1 MWRAIGRFL
10 LYLFAVIGVLAVLV
24 AVLLGW
30 ATLNLIREAGA
41 PAAPPGSIVLRL
53 DLRQPLRDGPPQPP
67 LLAALAG
74 REQTLHETI
83 EAIDRAA
90 EDDRV
95 VALVAHL
102 GGDVFGL
109 ALAQELRAAVGR
121 FRDSGKPAYAYADT
135 LGEFGSG
142 NASYYLATGF
152 DSIWV
157 RPTGSVGL
165 TGLRA
170 EVPFAAELLSDI
182 GVEAEVVRR
191 GRFKTVPETFTED
204 AMPPA
209 HREMLNG
216 LLGDLF
222 DQLAAGIADGRG
234 LDAAAVE
241 SLIDDGPYMAD
252 EALDA
257 GLIDR
262 LDSLHALEAELDERF
277 GEGAEPVE
285 APRYLAAIGARD
297 VEPEGRIALIYA
309 TGMIVLGEDQ
319 GPSLFGPQ
327 LMVADRI
334 AEAID
339 AAASDAGID
348 AIVLRV
354 DSGGGSAVA
363 SDVIGQAVQRAD
375 EQGTPVIVSM
385 GSAAAS
391 GGYWISA
398 PAAEIVAQPATLTG
412 SIGVFA
418 GNLDTRALWEEL
430 GVNWDSVQRGEN
442 ADLWSNI
449 AELSPSGRERVNALV
464 DAIYGDFIALV
475 AAGRGL
481 DRGAVE
487 ELAQGRVWSGAQAE
501 ARGLVDRLGGLE
513 AALAAVRDALEL
525 AEGAPLTVEVR
536 PEPASP
542 LEQLAGW
549 IGVHA
554 VAEGPAA
561 AALRRLEPMLARAA
575 PLLRPPGEGI
585 LRMPPLRIGAEQY

>member
-1 MWRAIGRFL
+1 MWRAFGRFL
-10 LYLFAVIGVLAVLV
+10 LYLFAVIGVLAILV
-24 AVLLGW
+24 AVMLGW
-30 ATLNLIREAGA
+30 ATFNLIREAGA
-41 PAAPPGSIVLRL
+41 PAAPPETIVLRI
-53 DLRQPLRDGPPQPP
+53 DLRQPLRDGPPQAP

-74 REQTLHETI
+74 RERTLHETV

-90 EDDRV
+90 EDEDV

-109 ALAQELRAAVGR
+109 AMAQELRAAVAR

-135 LGEFGSG
+135 IGEFGSG
-142 NASYYLATGF
+142 NASYYLASGF

-157 RPTGSVGL
+157 RPTGSIGL
-165 TGLRA
+165 TGIRA
-170 EVPFAAELLSDI
+170 EVPFAGNLLSDI

-191 GRFKTVPETFTED
+191 GRFKTFPETFTED

-209 HREMLNG
+209 HREMLNS
-216 LLGDLF
+216 LVGDLF
-222 DQLAAGIADGRG
+222 GQLVTGIADGRG
-234 LDAAAVE
+234 LDPATVE

-252 EALDA
+252 AALDA

-262 LDSLHALEAELDERF
+262 LASLHALEAELEERF
-277 GEGAEPVE
+277 GEAAEPVE
-285 APRYLAAIGARD
+285 PDRYLLAIGARD
-297 VEPEGRIALIYA
+297 VDPEGRVALIYA
-309 TGMIVLGEDQ
+309 TGMIVLGEDESS
-319 GPSLFGPQ
+319 PLIGPQ
-327 LMVADRI
+327 LMIAERI
-334 AEAID
+334 ADAID
-339 AAASDAGID
+339 RAASDAGFD

-385 GSAAAS
+385 SSAAAS

-398 PAAEIVAQPATLTG
+398 PAAEIVALPATLTG

-418 GNLDTRALWEEL
+418 GNLDTRGLWDEL

-464 DAIYGDFIALV
+464 DAIYEDFIALV

-487 ELAQGRVWSGAQAE
+487 DLAQGRVWTGAQAE
-501 ARGLVDRLGGLE
+501 DRGLVDRLGGLDT
-513 AALAAVRDALEL
+513 ALAAVRDVLEL
-525 AEGAPLTVEVR
+525 AEGAPLTVEVW

-542 LEQLAGW
+542 LEQLVGLMS
-549 IGVHA
+549 
-554 VAEGPAA
+554 AEAAADGPAA
-561 AALRRLEPMLARAA
+561 AALRRLEPVVSRVW
-575 PLLRPPGEGI
+575 PLLRPPGETL
-585 LRMPPLRIGAEQY
+585 LRMPPLRIGAERY